1 MNYVLIINLQFSRF
15 SHNRRVTSRE
25 ELEHRE
31 AACKVPVST
40 SSRGNVDHIHA
51 VEQAVEISEEVI
63 SSSPDKIQPPR
74 ADSNNK
80 EREAQPK
87 TKHSVEYLA
96 KVPNPQEEIFC

>member
-1 MNYVLIINLQFSRF
+1 M
-15 SHNRRVTSRE
+15 TSRE
-25 ELEHRE
+25 ELEHRA

-51 VEQAVEISEEVI
+51 VEQAVEISEDVI
-63 SSSPDKIQPPR
+63 SSSPGKIQPPR

-87 TKHSVEYLA
+87 TKHAVEYLA
-96 KVPNPQEEIFC
+96 EVPNTQEEIFC